1 MMVLGVAS
9 LLTLGCTK
17 EKMVQKE
24 LKNSDHQSSTSS
36 RGYIASRNAAL
47 GCITLAADKNTP
59 ALGVA
64 VGNGGEDNL
73 WFDIGV
79 DGRINAIGDK
89 YSYSAPGSKDIGLIT
104 SRATLRLVSKDG
116 KWKIYFHRGKLSVNT
131 KIVLFKLSVSNQD
144 FLSYLHEKMEAK
156 MNYTRYL
163 QLSEELKRRIAEN
176 PYANI
181 EQREIDEHNQ
191 LADEIA
197 EISAYRNLQSDK
209 INGKPII
216 VGRIEIDYNQLINST
231 LYEPVAVAW

>member
-1 MMVLGVAS
+1 
-9 LLTLGCTK
+9 
-17 EKMVQKE
+17 
-24 LKNSDHQSSTSS
+24 
-36 RGYIASRNAAL
+36 
-47 GCITLAADKNTP
+47 
-59 ALGVA
+59 
-64 VGNGGEDNL
+64 
-73 WFDIGV
+73 
-79 DGRINAIGDK
+79 
-89 YSYSAPGSKDIGLIT
+89 
-104 SRATLRLVSKDG
+104 
-116 KWKIYFHRGKLSVNT
+116 
-131 KIVLFKLSVSNQD
+131 
-144 FLSYLHEKMEAK
+144 MEAK